1 MRAVYE
7 IRPPAWGE
15 TLAILQSVSL
25 REGPAHVRARVIDV
39 EGERVTI
46 DFPALDGETSAEQL
60 LAACVAGEWADR
72 GDVESCRLVA
82 VEWPKGLPGP
92 AFPAQS
98 GVSVGAIVKPALG
111 LSPDEAAAVAAE
123 LAAGGAVL
131 VKDDELQRSSPERVR
146 AVNAAIPEHV
156 LYAANVTGAEVDAI
170 VEAGAR
176 ALMINAFLAGL
187 GSIPRLRAYGLPIFV
202 HRVGSAF
209 LRRGRRVSVSARV
222 VAELTRLLGAD
233 YVQVGSFSPR
243 TFDTDEE
250 VREQIAGARPATAVL
265 GGGVGA
271 ENAREQLERADARD
285 GVMLLLG
292 SAAYAHPDGVRA
304 GVAAAVEANPLAAN
318 SVSSGSRSPRRTARS
333 TVTQRIPRDSASA
346 TACGFSRSA
355 TRIPRHPTFAGSR
368 RMKSRYRVS
377 CSTASIVPIRFTST
391 ATQSPWAS

>member
-25 REGPAHVRARVIDV
+25 PDGPARVRAQVVDV

-46 DFPALDGETSAEQL
+46 DFPPLDGETSAEQL

-72 GDVESCRLVA
+72 GDVEFCRLVE
-82 VEWPKGLPGP
+82 VEWPDGLPGP
-92 AFPAQS
+92 AFPCAPD
-98 GVSVGAIVKPALG
+98 VSIGAIVKPALG
-111 LSPDEAAAVAAE
+111 LSPAEAAAVATE

-146 AVNAAIPEHV
+146 TVNDAIPAHV
-156 LYAANVTGAEVDAI
+156 LYAANVTGADVDAI
-170 VEAGAR
+170 VVAGAR

-187 GSIPRLRAYGLPIFV
+187 GSITRLREYGLPIFV

-209 LRRGRRVSVSARV
+209 LRRGGAVSVSARV
-222 VAELTRLLGAD
+222 LAELTRLLGAD

-243 TFDTDEE
+243 TFDTDDE
-250 VREQIAGARPATAVL
+250 VREQIAAARPATAVV

-271 ENAREQLERADARD
+271 DNAREQLERAGTSD

-304 GVAAAVEANPLAAN
+304 GVEAAAEA
-318 SVSSGSRSPRRTARS
+318 
-333 TVTQRIPRDSASA
+333 
-346 TACGFSRSA
+346 
-355 TRIPRHPTFAGSR
+355 
-368 RMKSRYRVS
+368 
-377 CSTASIVPIRFTST
+377 IR
-391 ATQSPWAS
+391 